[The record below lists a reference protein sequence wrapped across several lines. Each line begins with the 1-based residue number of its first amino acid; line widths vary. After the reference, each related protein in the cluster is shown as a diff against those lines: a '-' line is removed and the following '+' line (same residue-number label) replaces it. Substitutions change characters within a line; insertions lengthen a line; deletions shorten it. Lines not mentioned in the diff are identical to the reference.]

1 MEIKRANRISNNY
14 PKKEEIT
21 ETVINENLL
30 EKWYI
35 AGISSLIIYGLLESS
50 SYGFESQKAQ
60 LVGDMVVD
68 ENVFFENN
76 TTVTNGLGLNQPQ
89 KDIRGGITDSACIV
103 GILLVILILI
113 SIYSYSTK
121 LKSDESKKKDEGKK

>member
-21 ETVINENLL
+21 ETVINENLI

-50 SYGFESQKAQ
+50 SYGFESQRTQ

-76 TTVTNGLGLNQPQ
+76 TTVTNGLGLNKHQ

>member
-50 SYGFESQKAQ
+50 SYGFESQRTQ

-76 TTVTNGLGLNQPQ
+76 TTVTNGLGLNRYQ

-103 GILLVILILI
+103 
-113 SIYSYSTK
+113 
-121 LKSDESKKKDEGKK
+121 

>member
-76 TTVTNGLGLNQPQ
+76 TTVTNGLGLNRPL

>member
-35 AGISSLIIYGLLESS
+35 AGISSLIIYE
-50 SYGFESQKAQ
+50 F
-60 LVGDMVVD
+60 
-68 ENVFFENN
+68 
-76 TTVTNGLGLNQPQ
+76 
-89 KDIRGGITDSACIV
+89 
-103 GILLVILILI
+103 
-113 SIYSYSTK
+113 
-121 LKSDESKKKDEGKK
+121 

>member
-50 SYGFESQKAQ
+50 SYGFESQKTQ

-76 TTVTNGLGLNQPQ
+76 TIVTNGLGLNRHQ

-103 GILLVILILI
+103 GILLVLLILI

>member
-50 SYGFESQKAQ
+50 SYGFESQKTQ

-76 TTVTNGLGLNQPQ
+76 TTVTNGLGLNRHQ

>member
-50 SYGFESQKAQ
+50 SYGFESQRTQ

-76 TTVTNGLGLNQPQ
+76 TTVTNGLGLNRHQ

-103 GILLVILILI
+103 GILLVLLILI

>member
-50 SYGFESQKAQ
+50 SYGFESQKTQ

-76 TTVTNGLGLNQPQ
+76 TTVTNGLGLNRHQ

-103 GILLVILILI
+103 GILLVLLILI

>member
-50 SYGFESQKAQ
+50 SYGFESQRTQ

-76 TTVTNGLGLNQPQ
+76 TTVTNGLGLNRHQ

>member
-50 SYGFESQKAQ
+50 SYGFESQKTQ

-76 TTVTNGLGLNQPQ
+76 TTVTNGLGLNQHQ

-103 GILLVILILI
+103 GILLVLLILI

>member
-76 TTVTNGLGLNQPQ
+76 TTVTNGLGLNRHQ

>member
-35 AGISSLIIYGLLESS
+35 VGISSLIIYGLLESS
-50 SYGFESQKAQ
+50 SYGFESQRTQ

-76 TTVTNGLGLNQPQ
+76 TTVTNGLGLNRHQ

-103 GILLVILILI
+103 GILLVLLILI